1 MVMIICR
8 PALTSDNASDS
19 PTGNKT
25 LPHNFFTISKNGKL
39 ISRFPRNIINRAG
52 VINIPATLLVT
63 ALHNEQATFPPEVD
77 VRTTHMLIVV
87 GRHVSINSPS
97 RSGRGSRKLLLNDPS
112 AFVNGRPMQKGHTTN
127 VANCIAMFNDTFD
140 IASESSERRKLNP
153 ESRKMVATPY

>member
-1 MVMIICR
+1 M
-8 PALTSDNASDS
+8 
-19 PTGNKT
+19 
-25 LPHNFFTISKNGKL
+25 
-39 ISRFPRNIINRAG
+39 
-52 VINIPATLLVT
+52 INIPATLLNT
-63 ALHNEQATFPPEVD
+63 ALHNEQAIFPPEVD

-87 GRHVSINSPS
+87 GRHDSINSPS

-140 IASESSERRKLNP
+140 IASESSDRRKLNP